1 VSALQAKVFKPLSN
15 FGFDFNLRH
24 YTKEEAARVKAAQ
37 KEAAAA
43 KRAAVALAS
52 KQKVAAKAGAYTR
65 PLLSS
70 T

>member
-1 VSALQAKVFKPLSN
+1 M
-15 FGFDFNLRH
+15 RH